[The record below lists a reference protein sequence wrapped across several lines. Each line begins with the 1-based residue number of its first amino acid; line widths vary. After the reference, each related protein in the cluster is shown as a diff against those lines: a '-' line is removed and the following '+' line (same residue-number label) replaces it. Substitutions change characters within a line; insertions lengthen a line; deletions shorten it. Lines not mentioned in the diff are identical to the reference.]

1 MKESPSKNVTF
12 GSEVEMQ
19 NVPRFYSEGDDDYS
33 ERF

>member
-19 NVPRFYSEGDDDYS
+19 DVPRYYSDDDYS